1 MTQSIAYASARI
13 DGVLD
18 CKTMKIGI
26 LKTLPQATPVV
37 AFHVLAG
44 LQRHPVWA
52 LDRLAAVVYCY
63 CLAVRKH
70 AESSGGGQLIEL
82 NLCANLVSG
91 SEAVCII
98 ASSINWH
105 TSKEIRDQA
114 EGMIARMTGTGVR
127 WAKQWPFRDTL
138 QMPVIKPKNELR

>member
-18 CKTMKIGI
+18 CKTMKVGI
-26 LKTLPQATPVV
+26 LKTPPQSTPVV
-37 AFHVLAG
+37 AFQVLAG

-63 CLAVRKH
+63 CLAVRNH
-70 AESSGGGQLIEL
+70 AESSDRGQLIEL
-82 NLCANLVSG
+82 NLSANLVSG
-91 SEAVCII
+91 LEAVCMV
-98 ASSINWH
+98 ASSIHWH

-114 EGMIARMTGTGVR
+114 EGMIAAMTCSSSR
-127 WAKQWPFRDTL
+127 WAERWPFKASM
-138 QMPVIKPKNELR
+138 QMPISRQP

>member
-1 MTQSIAYASARI
+1 MTQTIAYASARI

-26 LKTLPQATPVV
+26 LKTPPQSTPVV
-37 AFHVLAG
+37 AFQVLAG

-52 LDRLAAVVYCY
+52 IDRLAAVVYCY
-63 CLAVRKH
+63 CQAVRKH
-70 AESSGGGQLIEL
+70 AESSHGSQLIEL
-82 NLCANLVSG
+82 NLSANLVSG

-98 ASSINWH
+98 ASSIHWH

-114 EGMIARMTGTGVR
+114 EAMIAAMTCSNPR
-127 WAKQWPFRDTL
+127 WTDRWPFKDAM
-138 QMPVIKPKNELR
+138 QMPIVADP

>member
-26 LKTLPQATPVV
+26 LKTPPQSTPVV
-37 AFHVLAG
+37 AFQVLAG

-52 LDRLAAVVYCY
+52 IDRLAAVVYCY
-63 CLAVRKH
+63 CQAVRKH
-70 AESSGGGQLIEL
+70 AESSHGSQLIEL
-82 NLCANLVSG
+82 NLSANLVSG
-91 SEAVCII
+91 TEAVCII
-98 ASSINWH
+98 ASSIHWH

-114 EGMIARMTGTGVR
+114 EAMIAAMTCSNSR
-127 WAKQWPFRDTL
+127 WTDRWPFKDAM
-138 QMPVIKPKNELR
+138 QMPIVGDP

>member
-26 LKTLPQATPVV
+26 LKTPPQSTPVV
-37 AFHVLAG
+37 AFQVLAG

-70 AESSGGGQLIEL
+70 AESSGSSQLIEL
-82 NLCANLVSG
+82 NLSANLVSG

-98 ASSINWH
+98 ASSIHWH

-114 EGMIARMTGTGVR
+114 EGMIAAMTCSNSR
-127 WAKQWPFRDTL
+127 WTDRWPFKDAM
-138 QMPVIKPKNELR
+138 QMPIIVDP

>member
-26 LKTLPQATPVV
+26 LKTPTQSTPVV
-37 AFHVLAG
+37 TFQVLAG

-63 CLAVRKH
+63 CLA
-70 AESSGGGQLIEL
+70 A
-82 NLCANLVSG
+82 
-91 SEAVCII
+91 CII
-98 ASSINWH
+98 ASSIQWH
-105 TSKEIRDQA
+105 TSKEIRGQA
-114 EGMIARMTGTGVR
+114 EAMIAAMTCSSPR
-127 WAKQWPFRDTL
+127 WTDRWPFKDAM
-138 QMPVIKPKNELR
+138 QMPIIRQP

>member
-26 LKTLPQATPVV
+26 LKTPPQSTPVV
-37 AFHVLAG
+37 AFQVLAG

-70 AESSGGGQLIEL
+70 AESSGSSQLIEL
-82 NLCANLVSG
+82 NLSANLVSG

-98 ASSINWH
+98 ASSIHWH
-105 TSKEIRDQA
+105 TSKEIRSQA
-114 EGMIARMTGTGVR
+114 EAMIAAMTSSSSR
-127 WAKQWPFRDTL
+127 WTDRWPSKDAL
-138 QMPVIKPKNELR
+138 QMPIVREP

>member
-26 LKTLPQATPVV
+26 LKTPPQSTPVV
-37 AFHVLAG
+37 AFQVLAG

-52 LDRLAAVVYCY
+52 IDRLAAVVYCY
-63 CLAVRKH
+63 CQAVRKH
-70 AESSGGGQLIEL
+70 AESSHGSQLIEL
-82 NLCANLVSG
+82 NLSANLVSG

-98 ASSINWH
+98 ASSIHWH

-114 EGMIARMTGTGVR
+114 EAMIAAMTCSNSR
-127 WAKQWPFRDTL
+127 WTDRWPFKDAM
-138 QMPVIKPKNELR
+138 QMPIVGDP

>member
-1 MTQSIAYASARI
+1 MTQTIAYASARI

-26 LKTLPQATPVV
+26 LKTPPQSTPVV
-37 AFHVLAG
+37 AFQVLAG

-52 LDRLAAVVYCY
+52 IDRLAAVVYCY
-63 CLAVRKH
+63 CQAVRKH
-70 AESSGGGQLIEL
+70 AESSNGSQLIEL
-82 NLCANLVSG
+82 NLSANLVSG

-98 ASSINWH
+98 ASSIHWH

-114 EGMIARMTGTGVR
+114 EAMIAAMTCSTSR
-127 WAKQWPFRDTL
+127 WTDRWPFKDAM
-138 QMPVIKPKNELR
+138 QMPIVGNP